1 MQLGLALGYW
11 GANKPQ
17 GVIPLVQEAE
27 RLGYDSVWVAES
39 WGSDAFTYATW
50 LAAHTSRIKIGT
62 GVVQLAARTPTATAM
77 ATATLDLISEGRFIL
92 GLGVSGPQVVEGWY
106 GQPSNKPLARTR
118 EYVEIIRRV
127 LRRDEPLDFQGE
139 FYQHPYH
146 GEGAVGLGKPLRII
160 IHPQRPD
167 VPIFIGSEGPKNVRQ
182 TAEIADGWLPLYY
195 SPYRQD
201 VYADQLAPAKPGF
214 QIAALASLNI
224 TDDVAAG
231 LLPVKAMLGFYI
243 GGMGAKGQN
252 YHTKLMARMGFEAEA
267 YRIQDLFMA
276 GRRDEAIAT
285 VPDEFADEISLVGPV
300 ARIRERLDVWRASP
314 VTTLLVAARDAQQLR
329 QIAELVLA

>member
-1 MQLGLALGYW
+1 M
-11 GANKPQ
+11 
-17 GVIPLVQEAE
+17 
-27 RLGYDSVWVAES
+27 
-39 WGSDAFTYATW
+39 
-50 LAAHTSRIKIGT
+50 
-62 GVVQLAARTPTATAM
+62 
-77 ATATLDLISEGRFIL
+77 
-92 GLGVSGPQVVEGWY
+92 
-106 GQPSNKPLARTR
+106 
-118 EYVEIIRRV
+118 
-127 LRRDEPLDFQGE
+127 
-139 FYQHPYH
+139 
-146 GEGAVGLGKPLRII
+146 
-160 IHPQRPD
+160 
-167 VPIFIGSEGPKNVRQ
+167 
-182 TAEIADGWLPLYY
+182 YY